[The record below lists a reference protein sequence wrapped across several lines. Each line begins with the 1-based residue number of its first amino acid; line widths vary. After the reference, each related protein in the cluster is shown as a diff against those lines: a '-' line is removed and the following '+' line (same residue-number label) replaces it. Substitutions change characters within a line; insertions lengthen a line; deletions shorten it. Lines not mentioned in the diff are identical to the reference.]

1 MLAPNILFLTCL
13 SMLAFA
19 GNSLLCRLA
28 LRTTRIDAASFT
40 TVRLASGAIMLAL
53 LVLLRE
59 RAARRRSIPPALNAS
74 TGKKANWL
82 SALALY
88 AYAAAFSFA
97 YTSLS
102 TGTGALLLFGTVQ
115 AGMIGYGLSQGE
127 RFNLV
132 QWLGLACA
140 CAGLIWLLLPGVAA
154 PPLAGALLMIVAGL
168 SWAVYSLRA
177 KGAGD
182 PTEVTAGNFI
192 RAAVFAAAFSLANLN
207 YVSLDGRGIGYALLS
222 GVMASG
228 IGYAV
233 WYTALRSIPATVAA
247 VVQSS
252 VPVLAAIG
260 GVLLLDERF
269 SLRLALA
276 SVAILGGV
284 TLVIMRKGPAAPD
297 IKKPRPGPDRA

>member
-28 LRTTRIDAASFT
+28 LRTTLIDAASFT
-40 TVRLASGAIMLAL
+40 TLRLVSGAIVLAL
-53 LVLLRE
+53 LVMLRA
-59 RAARRRSIPPALNAS
+59 RATGRHSIQPAANAK
-74 TGKKANWL
+74 TGKRGNWL

-115 AGMIGYGLSQGE
+115 AGMIGYGLLQGE
-127 RFNLV
+127 RFNLM
-132 QWLGLACA
+132 QWIGLACA

-182 PTEVTAGNFI
+182 PTTVTAGNFM
-192 RAAVFAAAFSLANLN
+192 RAAVFAVAFSLVTLN
-207 YVSLDGRGIGYALLS
+207 SASFDARGIGYALLS
-222 GVMASG
+222 GGLASG

-252 VPVLAAIG
+252 VPVLAALG

-284 TLVIMRKGPAAPD
+284 TMVIVHKRTDGPAA
-297 IKKPRPGPDRA
+297 KKTATGP